1 MYVHIKYIY
10 ACSNMLL
17 KRKQASSVKQ
27 MEEEEEKM
35 KHNFVS
41 SRNVYL
47 IDLD

>member
-27 MEEEEEKM
+27 MEEEEEKWNITLCLVEM
-35 KHNFVS
+35 S
-41 SRNVYL
+41 T
-47 IDLD
+47 